1 MRARRPC
8 PPAAP
13 AAVDAAERAPRNNT
27 IRWFRAR
34 AMLAS
39 AASAAKRLLVTTIE
53 PRTRIVNCFFFLKLI
68 GVRRALAVSGLIRMG
83 FLIRLRTLKAVT
95 EDKVPAF
102 LVTYQ

>member
-53 PRTRIVNCFFFLKLI
+53 PRTRIVNCFFFLETHRSSPRFSGFGTYKN
-68 GVRRALAVSGLIRMG
+68 GVPNK
-83 FLIRLRTLKAVT
+83 T
-95 EDKVPAF
+95 
-102 LVTYQ
+102 